1 MKNKRRGHPLLFS
14 LFFGFFLNTFNR
26 LHGMFDYS
34 VCSKYKLCIFSV
46 NQETKRFDLQIYS
59 MFPCLYYNK
68 VVFIFVLI
76 FKS

>member
-1 MKNKRRGHPLLFS
+1 
-14 LFFGFFLNTFNR
+14 
-26 LHGMFDYS
+26 MFDYS
-34 VCSKYKLCIFSV
+34 VCSKYKVCIFSV

-59 MFPCLYYNK
+59 MFPYLYYNK